1 MAADFLIAGFA
12 LFVFLAGWFALWTV
26 GVQHDRAMRRL
37 HVERWRQQRVAE
49 FPDVSLVE
57 PYAAAIEHTLTRANL
72 ATAEALVAAIERGH
86 RPSMRGRWEVV
97 A

>member
-1 MAADFLIAGFA
+1 MTAAFIIGGCTLG
-12 LFVFLAGWFALWTV
+12 LFLAGWFALWTV

-37 HVERWRQQRVAE
+37 HVERWRKERTVE
-49 FPDVSLVE
+49 MPDVSLVE

-72 ATAEALVAAIERGH
+72 VTADALVAVIERRH
-86 RPSMRGRWEVV
+86 RPRIEVV